1 MEITRSVIID
11 LLPLYL
17 SDEASAD
24 TNALVKK
31 YLETDSELAEM
42 AKETADLK
50 LPDDAPVP
58 LTWEDKMKAYKEAKR
73 YMFMRTIFLAAI
85 ISFSVLAVL
94 ALGLLAAAYF
104 IG

>member
-1 MEITRSVIID
+1 MKISRNVIID

-17 SDEASAD
+17 SDEASD
-24 TNALVKK
+24 ETNALVRE
-31 YLETDSELAEM
+31 YLETDPELAEM
-42 AKETADLK
+42 AKEVFDVK
-50 LPDDAPVP
+50 LPEDAPVP
-58 LTWEDKMKAYKEAKR
+58 LTWEDKMKAYKDAKR

-94 ALGLLAAAYF
+94 ALGLIAAAYF

>member
-50 LPDDAPVP
+50 LPEDAPVP

>member
-1 MEITRSVIID
+1 MKIAREVIID

-17 SDEASAD
+17 SGEASDETNELVREYLD
-24 TNALVKK
+24 T
-31 YLETDSELAEM
+31 DPELAEM
-42 AKETADLK
+42 ARETEDAK
-50 LPDDAPVP
+50 LPEDAPVP

-73 YMFMRTIFLAAI
+73 YMFLRTIVMAVI
-85 ISFSVLAVL
+85 ISFSVLSVL

>member
-1 MEITRSVIID
+1 MKITREVIID

-17 SDEASAD
+17 SEDASED
-24 TNALVKK
+24 TNALVRE
-31 YLETDSELAEM
+31 YLETDPELAEM
-42 AKETADLK
+42 ARETADVK
-50 LPDDAPVP
+50 LPEDAPVP
-58 LTWEDKMKAYKEAKR
+58 LAWEDKMKAYKEAKK
-73 YMFMRTIFLAAI
+73 YMFMRTIFLSVI

>member
-1 MEITRSVIID
+1 MEITRNVIID

-17 SDEASAD
+17 SNEASED
-24 TNALVKK
+24 TNALVRE
-31 YLETDSELAEM
+31 YLETDPELAGM

-50 LPDDAPVP
+50 LPEDAPVP

-94 ALGLLAAAYF
+94 ALGLIAAAFF